1 VNMERRELGRSGLS
15 LSRLVFGTLT
25 ISPLQ
30 KNFTPAAA
38 VKLMRAAVECG
49 VNTFDTAEIYGT
61 YAPLRLLL
69 KERPEIVVASKS
81 YAATEAEMLVS
92 IEMARRELDRD
103 TIDIFLLHEV
113 ENEAALRGHRGA
125 LDCLCRAKAE
135 GMVRAIGISTHT
147 VAGARAAATT
157 PEIDVIHPLLNQAGI
172 GIKDGTAA
180 EMIAAL
186 ETAREFGKGI
196 YAMKALAGGHMCAA
210 APQALRFMLGLDCV
224 DAIAVGIQSEAE
236 LRYNLTLF
244 NGAEPPLELAAIVA
258 GAERHLQV
266 ADWCQGCGAC
276 VTVCPF
282 EALKVT
288 EGKAMVNETHCM
300 RCGYCARVCPEF
312 CLKIC

>member
-15 LSRLVFGTLT
+15 VSRLVFGTLT
-25 ISPLQ
+25 VGPLQ

-38 VKLMRAAVECG
+38 AKLMRAAVEYG

-69 KERPEIVVASKS
+69 QEFPELIIASKS
-81 YAATEAEMLVS
+81 YAVTAAEMRAS

-103 TIDIFLLHEV
+103 TIDLFLLHEV

-125 LDCLCRAKAE
+125 LDELCRAKAK
-135 GMVRAIGISTHT
+135 GLIRATGISTHT

-157 PEIDVIHPLLNQAGI
+157 PAIDVIHPLLNQAGI

-196 YAMKALAGGHMCAA
+196 YAMKALAGGHLCAA
-210 APQALRFMLGLDCV
+210 APQALRFMLDLDSV

-236 LRYNLTLF
+236 LCYNLALF
-244 NGAEPPLELAAIVA
+244 NGAEPAAELAAAVA

-266 ADWCQGCGAC
+266 ADWCRGCGAC
-276 VTVCPF
+276 VRVCPF

-288 EGKAMVNETHCM
+288 EGKAIVNEARCM
-300 RCGYCARVCPEF
+300 RCGYCARICPEF
-312 CLKIC
+312 CLKII